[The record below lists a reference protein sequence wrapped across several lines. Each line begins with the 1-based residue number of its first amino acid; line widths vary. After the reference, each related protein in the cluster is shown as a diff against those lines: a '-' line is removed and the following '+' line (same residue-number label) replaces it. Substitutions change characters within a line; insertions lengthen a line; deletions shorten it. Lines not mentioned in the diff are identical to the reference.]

1 MSSEMLTI
9 LFAIIGVGVA
19 LGGLIAT
26 LGGFIQ
32 VSLRNFEA
40 RIDARINALI
50 EAVAGLRERVVELHE
65 RMVKLEGFM
74 EGLKSAITQGKP
86 T

>member
-1 MSSEMLTI
+1 MSSEMLII
-9 LFAIIGVGVA
+9 LFAIIG
-19 LGGLIAT
+19 GGIA

-65 RMVKLEGFM
+65 RMAKLV
-74 EGLKSAITQGKP
+74 EGLKEAVPQRKLT
-86 T
+86 

>member
-19 LGGLIAT
+19 LGG
-26 LGGFIQ
+26 FIQ
-32 VSLRNFEA
+32 VSLRGLEV
-40 RIDARINALI
+40 RIDARINTLE
-50 EAVAGLRERVVELHE
+50 EAVAGLREHIVELRE
-65 RMVKLEGFM
+65 RMAKLEGFM
-74 EGLKSAITQGKP
+74 EGLGANLPGKP

>member
-19 LGGLIAT
+19 LGG
-26 LGGFIQ
+26 FIQ
-32 VSLRNFEA
+32 VSLRGLEA
-40 RIDARINALI
+40 RLDVRISALE
-50 EAVAGLRERVVELHE
+50 EAVADLRERMA
-65 RMVKLEGFM
+65 RLEGFM
-74 EGLKSAITQGKP
+74 EGLGSNIQGKP